1 MTEPDKPISLLSELK
16 RRKVVRVGI
25 AYGAAVF
32 VVLQLADLVFP
43 ALGVPDWGFR
53 FLVIGSLVGFPVAV
67 ILAWLYDLTPDG
79 VRRTGRHGDAGP
91 VVARLGQVALYTA
104 AAIGV
109 FTVLFVAFVWV
120 QPRSAMG
127 DVAPGASVIAVL
139 PFTTEGSEVEVL
151 GEGMVDLLSRNLNQ
165 LGVIRTVDPRTVLIR
180 WNEQAQDGR
189 LPPEAA
195 YQLAREVGAGSILWG
210 NVLEIG
216 NNVRMDAELVNVDG
230 VELAR
235 AEVAGSADD
244 VLNLVDSLSVDLVR
258 DIWRATRPIPSVD
271 LSTITSG
278 DLTALRYFLD
288 GERFYRASQWDSAVA
303 YFSAAVEAD
312 SNFALAYV
320 RLSYTAGWAAGT
332 PEIRAL
338 EQRAAVKAVE
348 LVDRLPSRTQSLVR
362 ALGLWVGGPREEAVD
377 TLKAMVNRHPDDL
390 EANYFLTDAGYHI
403 SYEGLGPVRPAVV
416 EVLEP
421 FERIQALDPSFSP
434 AFIHPFEVAFLRADT
449 ALIDRYYRALVSRAD
464 SLALAVYEAGLEA
477 LRRPRDLEALATG
490 LNIAFVGADAG
501 LGGLGA
507 QAARAVTF
515 PLLRSAATLD
525 AESQA
530 RLLQLLR
537 ADEESKG
544 RASDAQL
551 LARRAAEVRLLQ
563 NGGRIEAARQLL
575 EASAARGEIPAGHL
589 EYFSRTAVYGGFA
602 DSSYLAISDAHRPG
616 APAWAIAELIAALDA
631 RDAGRTDAAVK
642 RLRSVEM
649 SDAEA
654 KARLVRQAELF
665 QEFDRAPDV
674 ATLRELEDALNEDEF
689 VWGGKLE
696 ALWFRWLERMA
707 GLEAT
712 RPEAIALLETPWV
725 GEPIYEAPR
734 LYALA
739 RALEA
744 DGAVQTAGELCN
756 EFLSALAAADD
767 GLPLEEKRAD
777 ARQALERLGR

>member
-1 MTEPDKPISLLSELK
+1 MTDSEKPTSLLGELK

-32 VVLQLADLVFP
+32 VVLQIADLVFP

-53 FLVIGSLVGFPVAV
+53 FLVIASLAGFPVAL
-67 ILAWLYDLTPDG
+67 ILAWLYDLTPEG
-79 VRRTGRHGDAGP
+79 VRRTGRYGDAGP
-91 VVARLGQVALYTA
+91 VVARLGQVALYAA

-109 FTVLFVAFVWV
+109 FAVLFVAFVWV

-139 PFTTEGSEVEVL
+139 PFTTEGSKVEVL

-180 WNEQAQDGR
+180 WNERAQDGR

-195 YQLAREVGAGSILWG
+195 YQLGREVGAGSILWG
-210 NVLEIG
+210 NVLEVG
-216 NNVRMDAELVNVDG
+216 NSVRMDAELVDVDG
-230 VELAR
+230 LELAR
-235 AEVAGSADD
+235 ADVAGPADD
-244 VLNLVDSLSVDLVR
+244 VLNLVDSLSVGLVR

-348 LVDRLPSRTQSLVR
+348 LVDRLPGRTQSLVR
-362 ALGLWVGGPREEAVD
+362 ALGLWVSGGREAAVD
-377 TLKAMVNRHPDDL
+377 TLRTMVSRYPDDL

-403 SYEGLGPVRPAVV
+403 TYEGLGPVRPTV
-416 EVLEP
+416 EDAMEP
-421 FERIQALDPSFSP
+421 FERIHALDPSFSP
-434 AFIHPFEVAFLRADT
+434 AFIHPFEVAFQLADT
-449 ALIDRYYRALVSRAD
+449 ALIDRYYRSLESRAD
-464 SLALAVYEAGLEA
+464 SLALAVYKGGLEA
-477 LRRPRDLEALATG
+477 LRSPGDLEALAAG
-490 LNIAFVGADAG
+490 LGIAFVGADAG

-507 QAARAVTF
+507 QAARAVTV
-515 PLLRSAATLD
+515 PLLRSAAILD

-530 RLLQLLR
+530 RLLVLLQT
-537 ADEESKG
+537 DEKSAG
-544 RASDAQL
+544 RASDAQQF
-551 LARRAAEVRLLQ
+551 ARRASEVRLLQ
-563 NGGRIEAARQLL
+563 SGGRLEAARQLL
-575 EASAARGEIPAGHL
+575 EASAASGEISLGAV
-589 EYFSRTAVYGGFA
+589 EYYARAAVYAGFA
-602 DSSYLAISDAHRPG
+602 DASYLAIGDANPPG
-616 APAWAIAELIAALDA
+616 TPVWAIAELLSALDA
-631 RDAGRTDAAVK
+631 RDAGRTDAALE
-642 RLRSVEM
+642 RLRAIEM
-649 SDAEA
+649 SDAGS
-654 KARLVRQAELF
+654 KTRLVRQAQLF

-674 ATLRELEDALNEDEF
+674 ATLRELENALNEDEF
-689 VWGGKLE
+689 VWGGQLE
-696 ALWFRWLERMA
+696 ALWFRWLERKA
-707 GLEAT
+707 ELEAT
-712 RPEAIALLETPWV
+712 RAEAIALLEHPWV
-725 GEPIYEAPR
+725 GEPVYEAPR
-734 LYALA
+734 LYQLA
-739 RALEA
+739 RSLEA
-744 DGAVQTAGELCN
+744 NGAVQRAGDIYTR
-756 EFLSALAAADD
+756 FLSAMAGADD
-767 GLPLEEKRAD
+767 GLPIDAKRAD